1 MHLRYVNAY
10 KKEDN
15 PNARVEPVYL
25 KILLQAKLLVQS
37 SSDPCDRATIK
48 CIRMA
53 FYFLL
58 CHGEYANATGDDQ
71 QLLQLHDVQFKV
83 RHRNL
88 PKLLLATTDNLCDA
102 TLV

>member
-71 QLLQLHDVQFKV
+71 QLL
-83 RHRNL
+83 
-88 PKLLLATTDNLCDA
+88 
-102 TLV
+102 